1 MSARTDREAL
11 RPASLA
17 FWVLLVTAYGAS
29 AFAAIPEIARPTTG
43 ASRAVADAK
52 ASQALSSRTL
62 SPPLPLQEV
71 IDIWQRQLR
80 EHASSE
86 EARMEEL
93 SRRTYEIVG
102 RLQLLVGFLVVL
114 LLGVFVWLLE
124 LSRRLHTLETNRG
137 ARREANAPSRRVG

>member
-1 MSARTDREAL
+1 MRGAL
-11 RPASLA
+11 TMLL
-17 FWVLLVTAYGAS
+17 LLVVTGYAANR
-29 AFAAIPEIARPTTG
+29 ALAAIPEIARPRAG
-43 ASRAVADAK
+43 ASRVVADAK
-52 ASQALSSRTL
+52 ASQALASRPL

-80 EHASSE
+80 EHANSV

-93 SRRTYEIVG
+93 NRRTYEIVG

-124 LSRRLHTLETNRG
+124 LSRRLGTLETERG
-137 ARREANAPSRRVG
+137 SPRGANAPSRRVG